1 MHPALRKCPLFTKK
15 HPHFIS
21 CLRACVDL
29 WQSLFLQLCNRLAV
43 DKVSIA
49 AADFLVI
56 LKLISYM

>member
-1 MHPALRKCPLFTKK
+1 MSTFYKK